1 MHSVFT
7 LLKSTAAFLGLDE
20 TRCVSC
26 FAPYSPVKEVSFRS
40 LYEEE
45 CTLPEKTEYTKRL
58 HHQWSL
64 SPQLC
69 PDCLQHLPPRSQG
82 YCPDCGMLYAKAV
95 GAPSRCSTCMITP
108 PPWTHITLYGAYEGI
123 LRELLL
129 KHKFHG
135 RLDAGLTLARL
146 LAALYS
152 PRETPPAA
160 VVPVPLHESRLLHRG
175 HNQSMLS
182 AKLIAQ
188 KIEAPLLPDLL
199 RRNRQTAPQATLNK
213 KERNQNL
220 SGAFTATIPSAFQN
234 THILLVDDIA
244 TTGSTLRQAARTL
257 LEGGAGSVEVAIMA
271 RTPEPENVIKK

>member
-1 MHSVFT
+1 MHSVFA

-45 CTLPEKTEYTKRL
+45 SALPKKAQYTKKL

-69 PDCLQHLPPRSQG
+69 PDCLRQLAPRTQG

-95 GAPSRCSTCMITP
+95 GTPSRCSSCMITP
-108 PPWTHITLYGAYEGI
+108 PPWTRITLYGAYEGI

-146 LAALYS
+146 LAARYS
-152 PRETPPAA
+152 PREISPAA
-160 VVPVPLHESRLLHRG
+160 VVPIPLHNSRLLHRG
-175 HNQSMLS
+175 HNQSMLA
-182 AKLIAQ
+182 AKLLAQ
-188 KIEAPLLPDLL
+188 KIDAPLKPELL
-199 RRNRQTAPQATLNK
+199 RRNRETTPQATLSK

-220 SGAFTATIPSAFQN
+220 SGAFTADIPPTFQN
-234 THILLVDDIA
+234 AHILLVDDIA
-244 TTGSTLRQAARTL
+244 TTGSTLHQAARTL
-257 LEGGAGSVEVAIMA
+257 LKGGAGSVEVAIMA
-271 RTPEPENVIKK
+271 RTPEPENVVK

>member
-1 MHSVFT
+1 M
-7 LLKSTAAFLGLDE
+7 
-20 TRCVSC
+20 
-26 FAPYSPVKEVSFRS
+26 SFRS
-40 LYEEE
+40 LYEEQNN
-45 CTLPEKTEYTKRL
+45 LPEKTEYTKRL

-69 PDCLQHLPPRSQG
+69 PDCLRQLAPRTQG

-95 GAPSRCSTCMITP
+95 GQPSRCSACMVSS
-108 PPWTHITLYGAYEGI
+108 PPWTYLTFYGAYEGI

-146 LAALYS
+146 LAAIYS
-152 PRETPPAA
+152 PHEVTPAA
-160 VVPVPLHESRLLHRG
+160 VVPIPLHNSRLLQRG

-188 KIEAPLLPDLL
+188 KIEVPLLPELL
-199 RRNRQTAPQATLNK
+199 RRNRETTPQATLSK

-220 SGAFTATIPSAFQN
+220 SGAFTATIPPELKNA
-234 THILLVDDIA
+234 HILLIDDIA
-244 TTGSTLRQAARTL
+244 TTGSTLRQATKTL
-257 LEGGAGSVEVAIMA
+257 LQGGAGSVEVAFMA
-271 RTPEPENVIKK
+271 RTPEPENVK